1 MSGTREGEI
10 KTAKEKYS
18 LLEIMVKRGIS
29 RRMYRNL
36 SREINDRKQAK
47 LKHQQELLE
56 ANGEIK

>member
-1 MSGTREGEI
+1 M
-10 KTAKEKYS
+10 AKERYS
-18 LLEIMVKRGIS
+18 LLGIMVKKGIS

-47 LKHQQELLE
+47 LKHQQELLK